1 MQLIIQLF
9 LFISFLSDIFAQN
22 VTTETRSTPSANK
35 ACSLVVLGKN
45 TKQKFDEK
53 FNMKDTMML
62 KVQFSF
68 ENASKGVF
76 AGLANTDIF
85 LPLAWTKTKKPEGR
99 GLLLLK
105 EELISFPFSTL
116 SYGVENFAVDITE
129 SS

>member
-9 LFISFLSDIFAQN
+9 LFISYLSDIFAQN
-22 VTTETRSTPSANK
+22 VTTETTSTPANK
-35 ACSLVVLGKN
+35 ACSLVVLGEN
-45 TKQKFDEK
+45 TKQKFEEK

-68 ENASKGVF
+68 GNASEGVF

-105 EELISFPFSTL
+105 EVLISFPFSTL
-116 SYGVENFAVDITE
+116 SYGVENFAVNIT
-129 SS
+129 